1 MSLALLLQRLFLGT
15 VYDLSD
21 FYFPRAVRGIPRI
34 SIGLHHH
41 PIHICKPNGNTVNFY
56 QISRHVMTM
65 DNFLTTDPQVLVEMT
80 DQRIACTRVAYFSG
94 FFF

>member
-1 MSLALLLQRLFLGT
+1 MTSVIFTFLESEMYPESQLDYIIIQSIFASLMEIQ
-15 VYDLSD
+15 
-21 FYFPRAVRGIPRI
+21 
-34 SIGLHHH
+34 SI
-41 PIHICKPNGNTVNFY
+41 FD
-56 QISRHVMTM
+56 QISRHAMTM